1 MKNKTCVSCSV
12 NSYPSKLVNKI
23 LEKTSKLSHSLR
35 NLISLKKNEKL
46 KKNKKNKKK
55 IENLHWIFAEFRFHF
70 LSWQGV
76 ILLSFEGLA
85 KVILFRRKTVWNGML
100 KTLSSLVFL
109 GKNYQNSF
117 SESDRLF
124 DDEM

>member
-55 IENLHWIFAEFRFHF
+55 IENLH
-70 LSWQGV
+70 
-76 ILLSFEGLA
+76 
-85 KVILFRRKTVWNGML
+85 
-100 KTLSSLVFL
+100 
-109 GKNYQNSF
+109 
-117 SESDRLF
+117 
-124 DDEM
+124 